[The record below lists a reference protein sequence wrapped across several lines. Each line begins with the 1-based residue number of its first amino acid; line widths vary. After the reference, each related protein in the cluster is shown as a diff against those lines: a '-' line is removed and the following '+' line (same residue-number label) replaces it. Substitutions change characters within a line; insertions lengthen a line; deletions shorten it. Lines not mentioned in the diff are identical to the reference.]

1 MIVNE
6 SSKATIFVCGFA
18 FLFKKISLL
27 LMRNFISVSLDCHN
41 LSLVEGFLA
50 YDLVSI
56 LYKTTSKFNEIT
68 QGC

>member
-6 SSKATIFVCGFA
+6 PSKATIFVCGFA
-18 FLFKKISLL
+18 FLFKKIVLL
-27 LMRNFISVSLDCHN
+27 LMRNFEMALPGISW
-41 LSLVEGFLA
+41 GILA